1 MALNSYQHVE
11 DETAEGAG
19 PVAPSMDGTAP
30 ILGTA
35 QKCLADMLEG
45 MGDAFCA
52 LDRNWRY
59 TYFNQAA
66 EAYFGKRRQTMLG
79 KVIWEAAPWRDGAD
93 LRARC
98 EQVMETGVPATF
110 AMASARLPNRTCE
123 LRLFRYGDGLG
134 IEFRDKTGESRTEEA
149 LRESETR
156 LRLAINAG
164 RLAVWEYDV
173 VGRTL
178 HPSRELRV
186 LLGFRPDQNLT
197 TQELQGRYH
206 PEDRERLHMIAEKAI
221 SRGERHFDAEFRFCC
236 GDGAWR
242 WFLLRAEILFEKA
255 APIRM
260 IGVLLDITD
269 RKAVED
275 ALRESEARL
284 MAVADNIPLTMIYQ
298 IVSSRDGSQRKFVYI
313 SRSCL
318 PVNGVAPED
327 VLKDPSILY
336 KLVLPEYTPVLAA
349 AEIAALRD
357 LKPLDVEIAIQHAQ
371 SGEIR
376 WCRLIWAPRL
386 SSEDEVIWD
395 GVQIDVTE
403 HRRAED
409 AVRASEERLSRLLE
423 RMPVGVTLARIPTGE
438 ILFQNAMAV
447 DLLGQ
452 KATFIQDPG
461 EARFEAARRNGA
473 SCEGQES
480 ITQAILRG
488 ECVDQDEVIY
498 HRADGR
504 TINLVV
510 NSTPVEGI
518 GTETLA
524 MSTFYDVTER
534 TRAEEHLRLL
544 INELN
549 HRVKNTLATVQSLA
563 AQSLREV
570 RLADEGAALA
580 AKGAFEERL
589 FALARAHDILTR
601 ENWDTVSLVDLLR
614 QAIAPYRGKM
624 SGSDPFQLSGADI
637 RLPPQ
642 TALSLSMAF
651 HELSTNAVK
660 HGALSKAG
668 GRVEITWAERTL
680 GGRLFLAIR
689 WEERDGPIVSPPL
702 RNGFGTRLLE
712 RGLARELNGDVHLCY
727 EPTGVVCSID
737 FPLRTVLKP
746 S

>member
-1 MALNSYQHVE
+1 MTLNSYE
-11 DETAEGAG
+11 SAESAAPTEPGLPGTAFGPATAE
-19 PVAPSMDGTAP
+19 
-30 ILGTA
+30 
-35 QKCLADMLEG
+35 KRLADILEG
-45 MGDAFCA
+45 IGDAFCA

-59 TYFNQAA
+59 ISVNRAA
-66 EAYFGKRRQTMLG
+66 AAYCGKPQDAMLG
-79 KVIWEAAPWRDGAD
+79 TMIWDAVPWTDGGD
-93 LRARC
+93 LKARC
-98 EQVMETGVPATF
+98 EQVLETGVPAIFTT
-110 AMASARLPNRTCE
+110 ASARLPNRICE
-123 LRLFRYGDGLG
+123 VRLFRYGDGLG
-134 IEFRDKTGESRTEEA
+134 VQFRDRTGESRTEEA
-149 LRESETR
+149 LRKSETR

-173 VGRTL
+173 PGRVL
-178 HPSRELRV
+178 HPSRELRM
-186 LLGFRPDQNLT
+186 LLGFRPDQDLT
-197 TQELQGRYH
+197 TQELRNRYH
-206 PEDRERLHMIAEKAI
+206 PEDRERLGAIAEDAV

-236 GDGAWR
+236 GDGIWR

-255 APIRM
+255 APVRM

-298 IVSSRDGSQRKFVYI
+298 IVSSRDGSQRRFVYV
-313 SRSCL
+313 SRSCR
-318 PVNGVAPED
+318 PVNGVASDD
-327 VLKDPSILY
+327 VMKDPSLLY
-336 KLVLPEYTPVLAA
+336 QLVLPEYVPVLAA
-349 AEIAALRD
+349 AETAALRD
-357 LKPLDVEIAIQHAQ
+357 LQPLDVEIAIRHAR

-409 AVRASEERLSRLLE
+409 AVRASEERLRKLLE
-423 RMPVGVTLARIPTGE
+423 RMPVGVTLARLPTGE

-452 KATFIQDPG
+452 RAAFLQDPG
-461 EARFEAARRNGA
+461 EARFEAMRRGGA
-473 SCEGQES
+473 PRKEQES
-480 ITQAILRG
+480 VIRTILRG
-488 ECVDQDEVIY
+488 VSVDQDEVVY
-498 HRADGR
+498 RRADGR
-504 TINLVV
+504 TMSLVV
-510 NSTPVEGI
+510 SSAPVEGI
-518 GTETLA
+518 GSETLA

-570 RLADEGAALA
+570 RLSDEGTALA
-580 AKGAFEERL
+580 AKSAFEERL

-614 QAIAPYRGKM
+614 QAIAPYQGRLT
-624 SGSDPFQLSGADI
+624 GSDPFRLSGADI

-660 HGALSKAG
+660 HGALSKPG
-668 GRVEITWAERTL
+668 GRVEITWTERPS
-680 GGRLFLAIR
+680 GDSPCLAIR
-689 WEERDGPIVSPPL
+689 WEERDGPAVSPPL

-712 RGLARELNGDVHLCY
+712 RGLARELNGDVRLCY
-727 EPTGVVCSID
+727 APTGVVCSID
-737 FPLRTVLKP
+737 FPLRTLPKP

>member
-1 MALNSYQHVE
+1 MPLNSCESPEGAAPAAHGLPGA
-11 DETAEGAG
+11 DFGPGTAE
-19 PVAPSMDGTAP
+19 
-30 ILGTA
+30 
-35 QKCLADMLEG
+35 KRLADILEG

-52 LDRNWRY
+52 LDRSWRY
-59 TYFNQAA
+59 IDVNRAA
-66 EAYFGKRRQTMLG
+66 AAYCGKPPDAMLG
-79 KVIWEAAPWRDGAD
+79 TTIWDAVPWTDGGD

-98 EQVMETGVPATF
+98 EQVLETGVPATF
-110 AMASARLPNRTCE
+110 TTASARLPNRICE
-123 LRLFRYGDGLG
+123 VRLFRYGDGLG
-134 IEFRDKTGESRTEEA
+134 VQFRDRTGESRTEEA
-149 LRESETR
+149 LRKSETR

-173 VGRTL
+173 PGKVL
-178 HPSRELRV
+178 HPSRELRM
-186 LLGFRPDQNLT
+186 LLGFRPDQDLT
-197 TQELQGRYH
+197 PQELQNRYH
-206 PEDRERLHMIAEKAI
+206 PEDRERLRAIAEEAV
-221 SRGERHFDAEFRFCC
+221 SRGERHFDAEFRFCR
-236 GDGAWR
+236 GDGIWR

-255 APIRM
+255 VPVRM

-298 IVSSRDGSQRKFVYI
+298 IVSSRDGSQRKFVYV
-313 SRSCL
+313 SRSCR
-318 PVNGVAPED
+318 PVNGVTSDD
-327 VLKDPSILY
+327 VMKDPSLLY
-336 KLVLPEYTPVLAA
+336 KLVLPEYVPVLAA
-349 AEIAALRD
+349 AEMAALRD
-357 LKPLDVEIAIQHAQ
+357 LQPLDVEIAIRHAR

-409 AVRASEERLSRLLE
+409 AVRASEERLRKLLE
-423 RMPVGVTLARIPTGE
+423 RMPVGVILARLPTGD

-452 KATFIQDPG
+452 RAAFLQDPG
-461 EARFEAARRNGA
+461 EARFEAMRRSGA
-473 SCEGQES
+473 PRKE
-480 ITQAILRG
+480 QASVIRTILRG
-488 ECVDQDEVIY
+488 ESVDQDEVVY
-498 HRADGR
+498 RRADGR
-504 TINLVV
+504 TISLVV
-510 NSTPVEGI
+510 SSAPVEGI
-518 GTETLA
+518 GSETLA

-570 RLADEGAALA
+570 RLSDEGTALA
-580 AKGAFEERL
+580 AKSAFEERL

-614 QAIAPYRGKM
+614 QAIAPYQGRLT
-624 SGSDPFQLSGADI
+624 GSDPFRLSGADI

-660 HGALSKAG
+660 HGALSKPG
-668 GRVEITWAERTL
+668 GRVEITWTERPS
-680 GGRLFLAIR
+680 GDRPRLAIR
-689 WEERDGPIVSPPL
+689 WEERDGPVVSPPL

-712 RGLARELNGDVHLCY
+712 RGLARELNGDVRLCY
-727 EPTGVVCSID
+727 APTGVVCSID
-737 FPLRTVLKP
+737 FPLRTLPKT